1 MLAISRASVATWNE
15 RFDVPGREE
24 IQTEP
29 TDLEAARRW
38 RKSIEE
44 RVIVVEERI
53 ERLEAQ
59 LTLRL
64 MAEDDLSR

>member
-1 MLAISRASVATWNE
+1 M
-15 RFDVPGREE
+15 PGREE